1 MKNNYIVQAWLV
13 LLLAVF
19 YGGALAGVQL
29 TLSPKIL
36 ENKINETRQQ
46 VPGLVLGADRADEP
60 IEMESTTLALEK
72 NGRQVFYD
80 VYKAMQNG
88 EPAGW
93 VIKSSGQGYADK
105 IELLVGVN
113 PDLSAIT
120 GLFVLNQKE
129 TPGLGNKIIEE
140 DWRNQFVAKATD
152 KGLAVVK
159 TGAKAPNEIDAIT
172 GATISSRAVC
182 TIVNS
187 TLNDVKGQL
196 SAAD

>member
-13 LLLAVF
+13 LLLSVF

-29 TLSPKIL
+29 TLSPKIE

-46 VPGLVLGADRADEP
+46 IPALVLGADRANETVD
-60 IEMESTTLALEK
+60 MESQTLSLEK
-72 NGRQVFYD
+72 NGRQVFYS
-80 VYKAMQNG
+80 VYKAFYNG

-113 PDLSAIT
+113 ADLSAIT
-120 GLFVLNQKE
+120 GLFILNQKE
-129 TPGLGNKIIEE
+129 TPGLGNKIIETA
-140 DWRNQFVAKATD
+140 WRQQFIQKPTGQ
-152 KGLAVVK
+152 GLTVVK
-159 TGAKAPNEIDAIT
+159 TGAKAINEIDAIS

-182 TIVNS
+182 TIING

-196 SAAD
+196 SAAN

>member
-120 GLFVLNQKE
+120 GLFILNQKE
-129 TPGLGNKIIEE
+129 TPGLGNKIIED
-140 DWRNQFVAKATD
+140 DWRNQFVAKKTD
-152 KGLAVVK
+152 KSLAVVK
-159 TGAKAPNEIDAIT
+159 TGARAGNEIDAIT

-182 TIVNS
+182 TIINS

-196 SAAD
+196 STVD

>member
-46 VPGLVLGADRADEP
+46 VPGLVLGADRADEA

-88 EPAGW
+88 APVGW
-93 VIKSSGQGYADK
+93 VIKSEGQGYADK

-120 GLFVLNQKE
+120 GLFILNQKE

-140 DWRNQFVAKATD
+140 GWRNQFLQKKTD
-152 KGLAVVK
+152 KRLAVVK
-159 TGAKAPNEIDAIT
+159 TGARAGNEIDAIT

-182 TIVNS
+182 TIINS
-187 TLNDVKGQL
+187 ALNDVRGPL

>member
-46 VPGLVLGADRADEP
+46 VPGLVLGADRADEA

-120 GLFVLNQKE
+120 GLFILNQKE
-129 TPGLGNKIIEE
+129 TPGLGNKIIED
-140 DWRNQFVAKATD
+140 DWRNQFLQKKTD
-152 KGLAVVK
+152 KSLAVVK
-159 TGAKAPNEIDAIT
+159 TGAKAGNEIDAIT

-182 TIVNS
+182 TIINS

-196 SAAD
+196 STVD